1 MNVQTRVAME
11 TSTNSGLAPLQLE
24 ARSAF
29 QTSRARRVVAAG
41 FSSAVGLMGQK
52 RGQQQRQSM
61 MMMMSLS
68 RSTSDGY
75 DASGG
80 EDSDQIPQRS
90 IRKSR

>member
-11 TSTNSGLAPLQLE
+11 ISTNSGLAPLQLE

-29 QTSRARRVVAAG
+29 QTSRARSGRAAG

-61 MMMMSLS
+61 MMMMPLS
-68 RSTSDGY
+68 RSTSNGY